1 MAAKRRPTLTTRTY
15 AETSTLH
22 AHDDHHQVVLPVDGT
37 MRMDVGGMPGE
48 IAGAQGVMVG
58 RGLPHAF
65 TVQGANR
72 FVVLDFPVE
81 GRRGPDFA
89 QGVVDRARLT
99 PFFALDAGFR
109 HLALY
114 LAHALDQGAL
124 PEALARQAIDLVSHA
139 VARAL
144 SPGAADEGVARVI
157 GHIHARF
164 PERLTVRC
172 LAEEIGVSASVLHER
187 FRTVTGH
194 APIEYLQSVRLDEAE
209 RLLRASRL
217 SIAEIA
223 LLVGFSDQSA
233 LTRALKRRRG
243 ITPGAVRRVRQL
255 SGAR

>member
-1 MAAKRRPTLTTRTY
+1 MADKRRPTLTTKTY
-15 AETSTLH
+15 ADASTLH

-37 MRMDVGGMPGE
+37 MRMKVAGTPGD
-48 IAGAQGVMVG
+48 IAGVQGVMVG
-58 RGLPHAF
+58 RSLPHEFQVA
-65 TVQGANR
+65 GANR

-89 QGVVDRARLT
+89 AGVVDRARLT
-99 PFFALDAGFR
+99 PFFALDEGFR

-124 PEALARQAIDLVSHA
+124 PEGLARQAIDLVSHA
-139 VARAL
+139 VTRAL
-144 SPGAADEGVARVI
+144 PPDTADDGVAKVI

-164 PERLTVRC
+164 PERLTVGR
-172 LAEEIGVSASVLHER
+172 LAGEIGVSASVLHER
-187 FRTVTGH
+187 FRLVTGH

-223 LLVGFSDQSA
+223 LRVGFSDQTA

-243 ITPGAVRRVRQL
+243 VTPAVVRKV
-255 SGAR
+255 G